1 MNIVVIVAMEE
12 EMTPL
17 RKRANAQKVDQ
28 LKHLNIYEAINPDYH
43 LYLVESGIGKA
54 NAAMGATIAIER
66 FKPDY
71 VLNYGVVG
79 SIKDYIHAGDIVIPN
94 DFTYHDADDTAF
106 GSPLG
111 RVARMPATYPIAAQL
126 QPIVNTLLSKHNF
139 FHTGQ
144 CLTSDAFMYQ
154 AERINFVRNAFPEGI
169 IVEMEATAIAQVSYT
184 YNLPFLSIKSVSDT
198 SSEQAPEEYLKD
210 KDQVAI
216 NAADVLFKAIDLLQQ
231 N

>member
-1 MNIVVIVAMEE
+1 MWESSWSCC
-12 EMTPL
+12 T
-17 RKRANAQKVDQ
+17 NACN
-28 LKHLNIYEAINPDYH
+28 LSNR
-43 LYLVESGIGKA
+43 S
-54 NAAMGATIAIER
+54 ATTTNN
-66 FKPDY
+66 K
-71 VLNYGVVG
+71 
-79 SIKDYIHAGDIVIPN
+79 
-94 DFTYHDADDTAF
+94 
-106 GSPLG
+106 
-111 RVARMPATYPIAAQL
+111 
-126 QPIVNTLLSKHNF
+126 TLLSKHHF

-154 AERINFVRNAFPEGI
+154 VERINFVRNAFPEGV